1 MRVYLGLGS
10 NLGDRRNHLSRAID
24 ALEGH
29 ELAVTR
35 VSPVVESP
43 ALLPDSAPSEWNLPY
58 LNLVLECEA
67 RCSPEQL
74 RLRID
79 EIQRAFGRHGES
91 HWSPR
96 PIDVDILL
104 WGRECIETERLTIPH
119 RDLLRRSFV
128 LAPLVAL
135 QPRLTIPGQGRRT
148 VLDCSIA
155 LGRHIP
161 LWMGIVNVTP
171 DSFSDG
177 GRFLDWAR
185 VEPHVAAMT
194 EAGVHIL
201 DVGGES
207 TRPGAAPVD
216 PATEWSRVGPVL
228 ERLIEWLAGRRL
240 RPLLSLDTRHAEV
253 AEKGLDLGVDVINDV
268 GLADLSGHGRA
279 GERQRKGLGR
289 DAPRDGSGPTRAP
302 RCPRTGTRTRAS
314 NAGCWR
320 GWRHGMRRAWTS
332 GASSSTPGSASGKNP
347 PAILAAA
354 AARGRVPPP
363 RTARARGPL
372 AQVLHEELLGGGRDR
387 RRSGDPRRL
396 PPPVRPGG
404 RRHQGPRRSAPRFRL
419 PRVVASGRLNPA
431 PYPSRRG
438 RRRAG
443 GADHGHFAQPCTDED
458 GDGRRGPGGG
468 SRRRRQASPRV
479 LRCPPVLKVPRSR

>member
-10 NLGDRRNHLSRAID
+10 NLGDRRSHLSRAID

-29 ELAVTR
+29 GLAVTR

-104 WGRECIETERLTIPH
+104 WGRECIETDRLTIPH

-135 QPRLTIPGQGRRT
+135 QPRLTIPGQGGRT

-155 LGRHIP
+155 LDRHIP

-268 GLADLSGHGRA
+268 GGLTSPAMVALARGKR
-279 GERQRKGLGR
+279 EGLGR
-289 DAPRDGSGPTRAP
+289 DAPRDGSGRPARHATRGSGPVRGRRTLAAGADGGMGCAGPGP
-302 RCPRTGTRTRAS
+302 RARHLRPRDRLREEPLAVACGCCGARASSAATDCACSWATRAS
-314 NAGCWR
+314 
-320 GWRHGMRRAWTS
+320 
-332 GASSSTPGSASGKNP
+332 
-347 PAILAAA
+347 
-354 AARGRVPPP
+354 
-363 RTARARGPL
+363 
-372 AQVLHEELLGGGRDR
+372 
-387 RRSGDPRRL
+387 
-396 PPPVRPGG
+396 
-404 RRHQGPRRSAPRFRL
+404 
-419 PRVVASGRLNPA
+419 
-431 PYPSRRG
+431 PS
-438 RRRAG
+438 
-443 GADHGHFAQPCTDED
+443 
-458 GDGRRGPGGG
+458 
-468 SRRRRQASPRV
+468 
-479 LRCPPVLKVPRSR
+479 